1 MTRSQSLLGV
11 LLLVLTALTLTW
23 QSSRADDDQSSA
35 KATSILSGSSEE
47 KLIERIEALEQRISK
62 LERLETLVRQADN
75 SLSPAVPAPRELPAI
90 TPDEGQPPQQK
101 TNGTTW
107 SFRTLSHRRTSN
119 IVR

>member
-11 LLLVLTALTLTW
+11 LALVLTAFTLAW
-23 QSSRADDDQSSA
+23 QSSRADDDKSSTT
-35 KATSILSGSSEE
+35 ATSSLSSSTEE

-62 LERLETLVRQADN
+62 LERLETHIRQADN
-75 SLSPAVPAPRELPAI
+75 SLSPAVPVPRELPAI
-90 TPDEGQPPQQK
+90 APEEGQVPQNK

-107 SFRTLSHRRTSN
+107 SFRTLGHRRTSN

>member
-11 LLLVLTALTLTW
+11 LVLVLTAFTLTW
-23 QSSRADDDQSSA
+23 QSSRADDDKSSTA
-35 KATSILSGSSEE
+35 ATSGRSASTEE

-62 LERLETLVRQADN
+62 LERLETHIRQADN

-90 TPDEGQPPQQK
+90 APEEGQSPQNK